1 MVAKRLRNFRMKA
14 IRCILVL
21 LLLVTVVCASTVPV
35 VDDPSTSFNESDS
48 PANMALP
55 VVPAVKLVRR
65 TTDPVPVPELGR
77 QITADISFSAYTPG
91 PAPKQQ
97 RSHSLLRLICTLLI

>member
-1 MVAKRLRNFRMKA
+1 MKP

-21 LLLVTVVCASTVPV
+21 LLLATVVCASTVPV
-35 VDDPSTSFNESDS
+35 VDDPSTAFNESDS

-55 VVPAVKLVRR
+55 VVPAVKVVRR
-65 TTDPVPVPELGR
+65 ITDPVPAPEPVP

-97 RSHSLLRLICTLLI
+97 KPHSLLRLLCTLLI